1 MSLVYSHSHQHRLG
15 YRWIYWRCV
24 FFFAFWT
31 FIKTEVS
38 DWETDIVDAWTRPC
52 ARFDVNQIWNHLF
65 YVISR
70 NKLRREK
77 RFSQS
82 WRNLHTNNNNRP
94 IALVPR
100 KNVNMWKLSDRIE
113 YRSKFDTNTKLPG
126 ACHFTLLH
134 IFFGVWEIKEVTHEV
149 ENLHF
154 LQMQLFNGRRFIS

>member
-1 MSLVYSHSHQHRLG
+1 MNLLKVRIFFLLFERSLKPKCL
-15 YRWIYWRCV
+15 
-24 FFFAFWT
+24 
-31 FIKTEVS
+31 TERQTLLMPEP
-38 DWETDIVDAWTRPC
+38 DPC

-70 NKLRREK
+70 NKWRREK